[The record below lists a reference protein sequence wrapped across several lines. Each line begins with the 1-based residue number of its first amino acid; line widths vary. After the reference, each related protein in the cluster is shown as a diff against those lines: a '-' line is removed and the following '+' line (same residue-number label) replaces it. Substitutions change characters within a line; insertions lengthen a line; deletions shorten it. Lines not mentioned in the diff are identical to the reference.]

1 MIQRLITVI
10 LTILVALFA
19 VAGTITGRVVDENQV
34 PMPYANVVLM
44 NRADSAF
51 VQGTHRLQRLPVE
64 DFQCGLCHLLAGNA

>member
-10 LTILVALFA
+10 LTILVALLA

-44 NRADSAF
+44 NPAD
-51 VQGTHRLQRLPVE
+51 
-64 DFQCGLCHLLAGNA
+64 